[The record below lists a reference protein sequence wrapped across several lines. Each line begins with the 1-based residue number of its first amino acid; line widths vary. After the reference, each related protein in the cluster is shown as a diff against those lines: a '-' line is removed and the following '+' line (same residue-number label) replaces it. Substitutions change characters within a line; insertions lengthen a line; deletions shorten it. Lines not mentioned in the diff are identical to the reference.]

1 MQKGKISNDV
11 EEVKKPQE
19 QFEDRRILDELKNSY
34 LNYAMSVIVSRAL
47 PDVRD
52 GLKPSQRR
60 ILVAMND
67 LNLGPR
73 SKHRKCA
80 KIVGDT
86 GGNYHP
92 HGDQATYGT
101 LVRLGQEWSM
111 RYLLIDPQGNFG
123 SIDSDPPAAMRYTE
137 ARMAAPA
144 MDMLEDINH
153 DTVDFVPNY
162 DETRQEP
169 TVLPSKFP
177 NLLVNGSTGI
187 AVGMATNIPPHNI
200 GEVCDALL
208 LVIEDP
214 NCGFK
219 DIIKRLPGPDFPTG
233 GIICGRKGIMDAY
246 TTGRGHLTVRG
257 KVDIETTKRGKERI
271 LITEIPYM
279 VVKTTIVSKVA
290 DCVHNNVIGEIAD
303 IRDESDRHGLRIVI
317 DLKKDTDPE
326 IVLNKLYRYTPLQST
341 FAIANI
347 ALVNDRPETLNIKEM
362 LDRFIDHRK
371 IVVRRRSMFLLKR
384 CRNRAHILEG
394 LILAVSDIDEIIEL
408 IKKSP
413 DTPTAKLNLMGK
425 PLRLAELAT
434 LKEILPKAFV
444 KEKSK
449 GEHFLTGP
457 QADAIL
463 TMQLQR
469 LTGLEMEKLAREY
482 AEVTEQIEGYEAILA
497 SDRVLLDIIREDIYE
512 IKEKYGDARRTKIT
526 TKAEQLAVEDLIAE
540 EEVIVTVSH
549 SGYVKRMPIDTYRK
563 QARGGRGIIG
573 SDTKEGDFIEHLFV
587 ASTHDYLLIFT
598 NRGKCYWLK
607 VYDVPSMSRQSKGRN
622 IVNLLNLGNQQI
634 ASIINVSTFGGEDE
648 EDTQQRQLIMAT
660 KNGLVKKTK
669 LSAYSN
675 PRTTGVIA
683 INLDPNDDLI
693 GVSLTTGAD
702 HIILGTRDGMTI
714 RFDESQ
720 VRSMG
725 RASRGVKGIK
735 LRTGDVVVG
744 MVIVEEKAALFTVC
758 ENGYGKRTGLENYR
772 PQSRGG
778 VGLKN
783 IKTTARNGKV
793 VALEAVQNKDDLML
807 ITAQGMVIRTG
818 LDQIR
823 SIGRNTQGVRLI
835 KLKAG
840 DTLVAAEKIAA
851 EDANG
856 EKDKSRNNQESQ
868 PKSEANGEP
877 EPIDDELDE
886 PESKPTHNLE
896 PKPKHNP
903 KPKSKS
909 EPKAKKISKTKPKLE
924 LKSKDRRKSGK
935 RTSELAN

>member
-1 MQKGKISNDV
+1 MAKKKSKKAQGEASKEPGAETAV
-11 EEVKKPQE
+11 ESRTGV
-19 QFEDRRILDELKNSY
+19 EDMRILDELKKSY

-60 ILVAMND
+60 ILAAMND

-92 HGDQATYGT
+92 HGDQAIYDT

-111 RYLLIDPQGNFG
+111 RYTLIDPQGNFG
-123 SIDSDPPAAMRYTE
+123 SIDADPPAAMRYTE
-137 ARMAAPA
+137 ARMASPA
-144 MDMLEDINH
+144 MEILEDINH

-162 DETRQEP
+162 DETRNEP

-187 AVGMATNIPPHNI
+187 AVGMATNVPPHNI

-233 GIICGRKGIMDAY
+233 GIICGRKGILDAY
-246 TTGRGHLTVRG
+246 MGGRGHLKVRG
-257 KVDIETTKRGKERI
+257 KVGVETTKRGRESI
-271 LITEIPYM
+271 VITEIPYM
-279 VVKTTIVSKVA
+279 VVKTTIVSKIA
-290 DCVHNNVIGEIAD
+290 ACVHSGTIGEISD
-303 IRDESDRHGLRIVI
+303 VRDESDRHGLRVVVE
-317 DLKKDTDPE
+317 LKRDTDSE
-326 IVLNKLYRYTPLQST
+326 IVLNKLYRYTPLQTT

-347 ALVNDRPETLNIKEM
+347 ALVNNRPETLNIRQM
-362 LDRFIDHRK
+362 LDCFIQHRK
-371 IVVRRRSMFLLKR
+371 TVVRRRSRYLLRR

-394 LILAVSDIDEIIEL
+394 LILAVSDIDEIIKL

-413 DTPTAKLNLMGK
+413 DAPTAKLNLMKK
-425 PLRLAELAT
+425 PLRLTESAT
-434 LKEILPKAFV
+434 LRELLPKAFI

-449 GEHFLTGP
+449 SKHFLTGP

-469 LTGLEMEKLAREY
+469 LTGLEMKKLAKEY
-482 AEVTEQIEGYEAILA
+482 ADLAEQIEGYEAVLA
-497 SDRVLLDIIREDIYE
+497 KEEILLDIIREDVYE
-512 IKEKYGDARRTKIT
+512 MKEKYGDKRRTKIT
-526 TKAEQLAVEDLIAE
+526 AEIEQLDIEDLIAE

-549 SGYVKRMPIDTYRK
+549 SGYVKRMPLDTYHR
-563 QARGGRGIIG
+563 QGRGGRGIIG
-573 SDTKEGDFIEHLFV
+573 SDTKTGDFIEHLFT

-622 IVNLLNLGNQQI
+622 IVNLLKLGDQKV
-634 ASIINVSTFGGEDE
+634 ASIINVRSFDDESDEGGP
-648 EDTQQRQLIMAT
+648 RQLVMAT

-669 LSAYSN
+669 LSAYGN
-675 PRTTGVIA
+675 PRSVGVIA
-683 INLDPNDDLI
+683 IKLDPNDDVI
-693 GVSLTTGAD
+693 GVALTTGSD
-702 HIILGTRDGMTI
+702 QIVLGTRDGMTI
-714 RFDESQ
+714 RFDEGQ

-725 RASRGVKGIK
+725 RVSRGVKGIK
-735 LRTGDVVVG
+735 LRSGDSVVD
-744 MVIVEEKAALFTVC
+744 MVVAEEKASLLTVC
-758 ENGYGKRTGLENYR
+758 ENGYGKRTSLENYR
-772 PQSRGG
+772 TQNRGG
-778 VGLKN
+778 VGLIN

-793 VALEAVQNKDDLML
+793 VGLKAVQYKDELML
-807 ITAQGMVIRTG
+807 ITASGMIIRTG
-818 LDQIR
+818 LDEIR

-835 KLKAG
+835 KLKT
-840 DTLVAAEKIAA
+840 DDKLVAAEKIAY
-851 EDANG
+851 ENANNQK
-856 EKDKSRNNQESQ
+856 EKSDSNQES
-868 PKSEANGEP
+868 KSETKT
-877 EPIDDELDE
+877 
-886 PESKPTHNLE
+886 ESKPKAKVK
-896 PKPKHNP
+896 PKPKA
-903 KPKSKS
+903 KPKSK
-909 EPKAKKISKTKPKLE
+909 PKAKAQAKVKPKSKPKRS
-924 LKSKDRRKSGK
+924 KSKKAKRR
-935 RTSELAN
+935 R

>member
-1 MQKGKISNDV
+1 MKDT
-11 EEVKKPQE
+11 EKPQE
-19 QFEDRRILDELKNSY
+19 KFEDMRILDELKNSY

-101 LVRLGQEWSM
+101 LVRLGQDWNM
-111 RYLLIDPQGNFG
+111 RYTLVDPQGNFG

-144 MDMLEDINH
+144 TDMLEDIKH

-162 DETRQEP
+162 DETRTEP

-187 AVGMATNIPPHNI
+187 AVGMATNIPPHNVAEI
-200 GEVCDALL
+200 CEALL
-208 LVIEDP
+208 LVINEPD
-214 NCGFK
+214 CGFK
-219 DIIKRLPGPDFPTG
+219 DIIKLLPGPDFPTG
-233 GIICGRKGIMDAY
+233 GIICGKKGIMNAY

-257 KVDIETTKRGKERI
+257 KVDIETNKKGRDRI
-271 LITEIPYM
+271 VITEIPYM
-279 VVKTTIVSKVA
+279 VVKTTIVSKIA
-290 DCVHNNVIGEIAD
+290 DCVHNNTLPEVAD
-303 IRDESDRHGLRIVI
+303 VRDESDRHGLRIVV
-317 DLKKDTDPE
+317 DLKKDAEPE
-326 IVLNKLYRYTPLQST
+326 IVLNKLYRYTQLQTT

-347 ALVNDRPETLNIKEM
+347 ALVNNKPETLNIREM
-362 LDRFIDHRK
+362 LDCFIDHRK
-371 IVVRRRSMFLLKR
+371 TVIRRRSRFLLKR

-394 LILAVSDIDEIIEL
+394 LLLAVSDIDEIIDL
-408 IKKSP
+408 IKRSP
-413 DTPTAKLNLMGK
+413 DTPTAKLNLMEK
-425 PLRLAELAT
+425 PLRLAEVAT
-434 LKEILPKAFV
+434 LKKILPEAFI
-444 KEKSK
+444 KEKSS

-469 LTGLEMEKLAREY
+469 LTGLEMEKLAKEY
-482 AEVTEQIEGYEAILA
+482 ADLTEQIEGYEAILA
-497 SDRVLLDIIREDIYE
+497 SDEILLDIIREDIYE

-526 TKAEQLAVEDLIAE
+526 AAAEQFAMEDLIAE

-549 SGYVKRMPIDTYRK
+549 SGYVKRLPIDTYRK

-573 SDTKEGDFIEHLFV
+573 SDTKEGDFLKHLFI

-607 VYDVPSMSRQSKGRN
+607 VYDIPSLSRQSRGRN
-622 IVNLLNLGNQQI
+622 IVNLLKLGNQTI
-634 ASIINVSTFGGEDE
+634 ASIINVSCFEDE
-648 EDTQQRQLIMAT
+648 SSEGDEEAKPRQLVMAT
-660 KNGLVKKTK
+660 RNGIIKKTK

-693 GVSLTTGAD
+693 DVALTTGSD

-725 RASRGVKGIK
+725 RASRGVKGIN
-735 LRTGDVVVG
+735 LRSGDAVVG

-778 VGLKN
+778 IGLKN
-783 IKTTARNGKV
+783 IKTSSRNGKV
-793 VALEAVQNKDDLML
+793 VALQAVQSKDDLMM
-807 ITAQGMVIRTG
+807 ITANGMIIRTG
-818 LDQIR
+818 LDEIR

-835 KLKAG
+835 KLKPG
-840 DTLVAAEKIAA
+840 DKLVAAEKIVSEEEENSKA
-851 EDANG
+851 ESKEKGNSQSKPKN
-856 EKDKSRNNQESQ
+856 KDKE
-868 PKSEANGEP
+868 
-877 EPIDDELDE
+877 
-886 PESKPTHNLE
+886 
-896 PKPKHNP
+896 
-903 KPKSKS
+903 
-909 EPKAKKISKTKPKLE
+909 
-924 LKSKDRRKSGK
+924 
-935 RTSELAN
+935 

>member
-1 MQKGKISNDV
+1 LRTRFGIKDGIELMK
-11 EEVKKPQE
+11 EVKKTEE
-19 QFEDRRILDELKNSY
+19 QFEDIHILDELKNSY

-101 LVRLGQEWSM
+101 LVRMGQEWNM
-111 RYLLIDPQGNFG
+111 RYPLIDPQGNFG

-137 ARMAAPA
+137 ARIAAPA
-144 MDMLEDINH
+144 KEMLDDIEH

-162 DETRQEP
+162 DETREEP

-187 AVGMATNIPPHNI
+187 AVGMATSIPPHNI
-200 GEVCDALL
+200 AEVCDALL
-208 LVIEDP
+208 LVIEEPD
-214 NCGFK
+214 CGFK
-219 DIIKRLPGPDFPTG
+219 DIMKVLPGPDFPTG
-233 GIICGRKGIMDAY
+233 GIICGKKGIIDAY
-246 TTGRGHLTVRG
+246 TSGRGHLTVRG
-257 KVDIETTKRGKERI
+257 KVDIETSKRTRERI
-271 LITEIPYM
+271 IITEIPYM
-279 VVKTTIVSKVA
+279 VVKTAIVSKIA
-290 DCVHNNVIGEIAD
+290 DCVHNNTIPEVAD
-303 IRDESDRHGLRIVI
+303 VRDESDRHGLRIVV
-317 DLKKDTDPE
+317 DMKKDADVE
-326 IVLNKLYRYTPLQST
+326 IALNKLYRYTSLQST
-341 FAIANI
+341 FAIASI
-347 ALVNDRPETLNIKEM
+347 ALVDNRPETLNIREM
-362 LDRFIDHRK
+362 LDCFIDHRK
-371 IVVRRRSMFLLKR
+371 TVIRRRSRFLLKR

-394 LILAVSDIDEIIEL
+394 LILAVSDIDEIIDL

-413 DTPTAKLNLMGK
+413 DTPTAKLNLMKK

-469 LTGLEMEKLAREY
+469 LTGLEMEKLAKEY
-482 AEVTEQIEGYEAILA
+482 ADLTEQIEGYEAVLA
-497 SDRVLLDIIREDIYE
+497 NEELLLDIIREDIHE

-526 TKAEQLAVEDLIAE
+526 AKVEQLDVEDLIAE

-549 SGYVKRMPIDTYRK
+549 SGYVKRMPMDTYRR
-563 QARGGRGIIG
+563 QARGGKGIIG
-573 SDTKEGDFIEHLFV
+573 SDIKEGDFIKHLFV

-622 IVNLLNLGNQQI
+622 IVNLLNLGTQQI
-634 ASIINVSTFGGEDE
+634 ASIINVSSFEDE
-648 EDTQQRQLIMAT
+648 GEGDVQPRQLVMAT

-675 PRTTGVIA
+675 PKSTGIIA
-683 INLDPNDDLI
+683 INLEPADDLI
-693 GVSLTTGAD
+693 GVALTKGND
-702 HIILGTRDGMTI
+702 HIVLGTRDGMTI
-714 RFDESQ
+714 RFEESQ

-735 LRTGDVVVG
+735 LRPGDVVVG
-744 MVIVEEKAALFTVC
+744 MVIVEDKAALFTVC

-783 IKTTARNGKV
+783 IKTTTRNGKV
-793 VALEAVQNKDDLML
+793 VALKAVQNRDDLMM
-807 ITAQGMVIRTG
+807 ITANGMIIRTG

-835 KLKAG
+835 KLKPG
-840 DTLVAAEKIAA
+840 DKLVAAEKIIA
-851 EDANG
+851 EEEDTPKN
-856 EKDKSRNNQESQ
+856 KSGNN
-868 PKSEANGEP
+868 KEP
-877 EPIDDELDE
+877 Q
-886 PESKPTHNLE
+886 
-896 PKPKHNP
+896 
-903 KPKSKS
+903 S
-909 EPKAKKISKTKPKLE
+909 EPKAKTKLKPKAKP
-924 LKSKDRRKSGK
+924 KSQAKKENGK
-935 RTSELAN
+935 ESPES

>member
-1 MQKGKISNDV
+1 MKESDKI
-11 EEVKKPQE
+11 QE
-19 QFEDRRILDELKNSY
+19 QFEDLHILDELKNSY

-101 LVRLGQEWSM
+101 LVRLGQKWNM
-111 RYLLIDPQGNFG
+111 RYPLINPQGNFG

-137 ARMAAPA
+137 ARMASPA
-144 MDMLEDINH
+144 TEMLEDIKH
-153 DTVDFVPNY
+153 DTVDFIPNY
-162 DETRQEP
+162 DETREEP

-200 GEVCDALL
+200 SEVCDALL
-208 LVIEDP
+208 LIIDDP
-214 NCGFK
+214 SCGFK
-219 DIIKRLPGPDFPTG
+219 DIIKSLPGPDFPTG
-233 GIICGRKGIMDAY
+233 GIICGRRGIIDAY

-257 KVDIETTKRGKERI
+257 KVDVETTKRGREKI
-271 LITEIPYM
+271 VITEIPYM
-279 VVKTTIVSKVA
+279 VVKTTIVSKIA
-290 DCVHNNVIGEIAD
+290 ECVHKNMLPEVSD
-303 IRDESDRHGLRIVI
+303 IRDESDRHGLRIVV
-317 DLKKDTDPE
+317 DLKKDADAE
-326 IVLNKLYRYTPLQST
+326 IVLNKLYRYTSLQTT

-347 ALVNDRPETLNIKEM
+347 ALVDNRPETLNIRGM
-362 LDRFIDHRK
+362 LDCFINHRK
-371 IVVRRRSMFLLKR
+371 VVVRRRSRFLLKR

-413 DTPTAKLNLMGK
+413 DAPAAKLNLMKK
-425 PLRLAELAT
+425 PLRLAALDT
-434 LKEILPKAFV
+434 LKKILPKAFV

-449 GEHFLTGP
+449 GQHYLTGP

-469 LTGLEMEKLAREY
+469 LTGLEIEKLAKEY
-482 AEVTEQIEGYEAILA
+482 ADLTEQIEGYEAILA
-497 SDRVLLDIIREDIYE
+497 NEELLLDIIREDIYE
-512 IKEKYGDARRTKIT
+512 IKEKYGDVRRTKI
-526 TKAEQLAVEDLIAE
+526 AARIEQLDMEDLIAE

-549 SGYVKRMPIDTYRK
+549 SGYVKRLPIDTYRK
-563 QARGGRGIIG
+563 QGRGGRGIIG
-573 SDTKEGDFIEHLFV
+573 SVTKEGDFIEHLFV

-622 IVNLLNLGNQQI
+622 IVNLLKLGSQKV
-634 ASIINVSTFGGEDE
+634 ASIINVSSFDDEGE
-648 EDTQQRQLIMAT
+648 EDGPRQLVMAT
-660 KNGLVKKTK
+660 KDGIVKKTK

-675 PRTTGVIA
+675 PRKTGVIA
-683 INLDPNDDLI
+683 INIDPNDDLI
-693 GVSLTTGAD
+693 GVALTTGQD
-702 HIILGTRDGMTI
+702 HIVLGTRDGMTI
-714 RFDESQ
+714 RFDENQ

-725 RASRGVKGIK
+725 RASRGVRGIK
-735 LRTGDVVVG
+735 LRSGDAVVD

-772 PQSRGG
+772 SQSRGG

-793 VALEAVQNKDDLML
+793 VALKAVQGKDDLVM
-807 ITAQGMVIRTG
+807 ITATGMIIRTG

-835 KLKAG
+835 KLKPG
-840 DTLVAAEKIAA
+840 DKLVAAEKIIA
-851 EDANG
+851 EDA
-856 EKDKSRNNQESQ
+856 D
-868 PKSEANGEP
+868 
-877 EPIDDELDE
+877 
-886 PESKPTHNLE
+886 
-896 PKPKHNP
+896 

-909 EPKAKKISKTKPKLE
+909 GNNKNTQAKPKAKSKPKSKTKK
-924 LKSKDRRKSGK
+924 KSARKRRK
-935 RTSELAN
+935 

>member
-1 MQKGKISNDV
+1 MK
-11 EEVKKPQE
+11 ETKKPQE
-19 QFEDRRILDELKNSY
+19 KFEDMRILDELKNSY

-101 LVRLGQEWSM
+101 LVRLGQEWNM
-111 RYLLIDPQGNFG
+111 RYTLINPQGNFG

-144 MDMLEDINH
+144 MEILEDIKY

-162 DETRQEP
+162 DETRMEP

-200 GEVCDALL
+200 AEVCDVLL
-208 LVIEDP
+208 LMIDDP

-233 GIICGRKGIMDAY
+233 GIICGKKGIMDAY

-257 KVDIETTKRGKERI
+257 KVDVETNKRGRERI
-271 LITEIPYM
+271 VVTEIPYM
-279 VVKTTIVSKVA
+279 VVKTTIVSKIA
-290 DCVHNNVIGEIAD
+290 DCVQNNTLPEVAD
-303 IRDESDRHGLRIVI
+303 VRDESDRRGLRIVV
-317 DLKKDTDPE
+317 DLKRDADAE

-341 FAIANI
+341 FAISSI
-347 ALVNDRPETLNIKEM
+347 ALVDNRPETLNIREM
-362 LDRFIDHRK
+362 FNCFINHRK
-371 IVVRRRSMFLLKR
+371 DVIRRRSRFLLKR

-413 DTPTAKLNLMGK
+413 DTPTAKLNLMKK
-425 PLRLAELAT
+425 PLQLAELAT
-434 LKEILPKAFV
+434 LKKILPKSFV

-449 GEHFLTGP
+449 GKHFLTGP

-482 AEVTEQIEGYEAILA
+482 ADLTEQIEGYLA
-497 SDRVLLDIIREDIYE
+497 VLAEEKILLDIIREDIYE
-512 IKEKYGDARRTKIT
+512 IKEKYGDARRTKIAAQ
-526 TKAEQLAVEDLIAE
+526 AEEFDIEDLIAE

-549 SGYVKRMPIDTYRK
+549 SGYVKRLPIDTYRR

-573 SDTKEGDFIEHLFV
+573 SDTKEGDFIEHLFI

-622 IVNLLNLGNQQI
+622 IVNLLNLGNQQV
-634 ASIINVSTFGGEDE
+634 ASIINVSSFEDE
-648 EDTQQRQLIMAT
+648 SEDPAKQRQLVMAT
-660 KNGLVKKTK
+660 KNGIIKKTK
-669 LSAYSN
+669 LSAYGN

-683 INLDPNDDLI
+683 INLDPNNDLI
-693 GVSLTTGAD
+693 GVALTTGSN

-714 RFDESQ
+714 RFDEKQ

-725 RASRGVKGIK
+725 RASRGVRGIN
-735 LRTGDVVVG
+735 LRSGDAVVG
-744 MVIVEEKAALFTVC
+744 MVIVEEKAALFTIC

-793 VALEAVQNKDDLML
+793 VALKAVQNTDDLMM
-807 ITAQGMVIRTG
+807 ITANGMIIRTG
-818 LDQIR
+818 LNQIR

-835 KLKAG
+835 KLKPG
-840 DTLVAAEKIAA
+840 DKLVAAAKIV
-851 EDANG
+851 
-856 EKDKSRNNQESQ
+856 
-868 PKSEANGEP
+868 SEEADN
-877 EPIDDELDE
+877 
-886 PESKPTHNLE
+886 
-896 PKPKHNP
+896 
-903 KPKSKS
+903 
-909 EPKAKKISKTKPKLE
+909 SKTKTNNSPPQGAAVKRLSADSRRNQPS
-924 LKSKDRRKSGK
+924 KSKAKTKPQSKSKANKKRRK
-935 RTSELAN
+935 

>member
-1 MQKGKISNDV
+1 MKEI
-11 EEVKKPQE
+11 EKPQE
-19 QFEDRRILDELKNSY
+19 QFEDMRILDELKISY

-101 LVRLGQEWSM
+101 LVRLGQDWNM
-111 RYLLIDPQGNFG
+111 RYPLVDPQGNFG

-137 ARMAAPA
+137 ARLAAPA
-144 MDMLEDINH
+144 MDMLDDIKY

-162 DETRQEP
+162 DETRTEP

-177 NLLVNGSTGI
+177 NLLANGSTGI
-187 AVGMATNIPPHNI
+187 AVGMATNIPPHNVAEI
-200 GEVCDALL
+200 CDALL
-208 LVIEDP
+208 LVINEP

-219 DIIKRLPGPDFPTG
+219 DIIKKLPGPDFPTG
-233 GIICGRKGIMDAY
+233 GIICGKKGIIDAY
-246 TTGRGHLTVRG
+246 TTGRGHLMVRG
-257 KVDIETTKRGKERI
+257 KAEIETSKKGKDRI
-271 LITEIPYM
+271 VITEIPYM
-279 VVKTTIVSKVA
+279 VVKTTIVSKIA
-290 DCVHNNVIGEIAD
+290 DCVHNNTLPEVAD
-303 IRDESDRHGLRIVI
+303 VRDESDRHGLRIVV
-317 DLKKDTDPE
+317 DLKKDAEPE
-326 IVLNKLYRYTPLQST
+326 IVLNKLYRYTQLQTT

-347 ALVNDRPETLNIKEM
+347 ALVNNRPETLNIREM
-362 LDRFIDHRK
+362 LDCFINHRK
-371 IVVRRRSMFLLKR
+371 TVIRRRSRFLLKR

-394 LILAVSDIDEIIEL
+394 LLLAVSDIDEIIDL
-408 IKKSP
+408 IKRSP
-413 DTPTAKLNLMGK
+413 DTPTAKLNLMEK
-425 PLRLAELAT
+425 PLRLAEVAT
-434 LKEILPKAFV
+434 LKKILPEAFI

-469 LTGLEMEKLAREY
+469 LTGLEMEKLAQEY
-482 AEVTEQIEGYEAILA
+482 AELTEQIEGYEAILA
-497 SDRVLLDIIREDIYE
+497 SDQILLDIIREDIYE
-512 IKEKYGDARRTKIT
+512 VKEKYGDARRTKIT
-526 TKAEQLAVEDLIAE
+526 AAAEQFAIEDLIAE

-549 SGYVKRMPIDTYRK
+549 SGYVKRLPIDTYRK

-573 SDTKEGDFIEHLFV
+573 SDTKEGDFIKHLFI

-607 VYDVPSMSRQSKGRN
+607 VYDIPSMSRQSKGRN

-634 ASIINVSTFGGEDE
+634 ASIINVSSFDE
-648 EDTQQRQLIMAT
+648 EEGKDTPQRQLVMAT
-660 KNGLVKKTK
+660 KNGIIKKTK

-693 GVSLTTGAD
+693 DVALTKGTD

-725 RASRGVKGIK
+725 RASRGVKGIN
-735 LRTGDVVVG
+735 LRSGDAVVG

-772 PQSRGG
+772 TQSRGG
-778 VGLKN
+778 VGLIN
-783 IKTTARNGKV
+783 IKTSSRNGKV
-793 VALEAVQNKDDLML
+793 VALAAVQSKDDLMM
-807 ITAQGMVIRTG
+807 ITANGMIIRTG

-835 KLKAG
+835 KLKPG
-840 DTLVAAEKIAA
+840 DKLVAAEKIVA
-851 EDANG
+851 EEGDN
-856 EKDKSRNNQESQ
+856 
-868 PKSEANGEP
+868 
-877 EPIDDELDE
+877 
-886 PESKPTHNLE
+886 SKAVSND
-896 PKPKHNP
+896 
-903 KPKSKS
+903 KSKS
-909 EPKAKKISKTKPKLE
+909 Q
-924 LKSKDRRKSGK
+924 SKDEN
-935 RTSELAN
+935 TDEEQ

>member
-1 MQKGKISNDV
+1 MKETEKT
-11 EEVKKPQE
+11 QE
-19 QFEDRRILDELKNSY
+19 KFEDMRILDELKNSY

-101 LVRLGQEWSM
+101 LVRLGQDWNM
-111 RYLLIDPQGNFG
+111 RYTLVDPQGNFG

-144 MDMLEDINH
+144 MEMLDDINH

-162 DETRQEP
+162 DETRTEP

-187 AVGMATNIPPHNI
+187 AVGMATNIPPHNVA
-200 GEVCDALL
+200 EVCDALL
-208 LVIEDP
+208 LVINEP

-233 GIICGRKGIMDAY
+233 GIICGKKGIMDAY

-257 KVDIETTKRGKERI
+257 KVDIETNKKGKDRI
-271 LITEIPYM
+271 IITEIPYM
-279 VVKTTIVSKVA
+279 VVKTTIVSKIA
-290 DCVHNNVIGEIAD
+290 DCVHNDTLPEVAD
-303 IRDESDRHGLRIVI
+303 VRDESDRHGLRIVV
-317 DLKKDTDPE
+317 DLKKDADAE
-326 IVLNKLYRYTPLQST
+326 IALNKLYRYTLLQTT

-347 ALVNDRPETLNIKEM
+347 ALVNNRPETLNIRQM
-362 LDRFIDHRK
+362 LDCFIDHRK
-371 IVVRRRSMFLLKR
+371 TVIRRRSRFLLKR

-394 LILAVSDIDEIIEL
+394 LLLAVSDIDEIIDL

-413 DTPTAKLNLMGK
+413 DTPTAKLNLMEK
-425 PLRLAELAT
+425 PLRLAEVAT
-434 LKEILPKAFV
+434 LKKILPEAFV
-444 KEKSK
+444 REKSK
-449 GEHFLTGP
+449 GDHFLTGP

-469 LTGLEMEKLAREY
+469 LTGLEMEKLAKEY
-482 AEVTEQIEGYEAILA
+482 ANLTEQIEGYEAILA
-497 SDRVLLDIIREDIYE
+497 SDEILLDIIREDIYE

-526 TKAEQLAVEDLIAE
+526 AAAEQFAIEDLIAE

-549 SGYVKRMPIDTYRK
+549 SGYVKRLPIDTYRK

-573 SDTKEGDFIEHLFV
+573 SDTKEGDFIKHLFI

-607 VYDVPSMSRQSKGRN
+607 VYDIPSMSRQSKGRN
-622 IVNLLNLGNQQI
+622 IVNLLKLGNQQI
-634 ASIINVSTFGGEDE
+634 ASIINVSSFEDE
-648 EDTQQRQLIMAT
+648 AEVEGKEVRSRQLVMAT
-660 KNGLVKKTK
+660 RNGIVKKTK

-675 PRTTGVIA
+675 PRANGVIA

-693 GVSLTTGAD
+693 DVALTTGTN

-725 RASRGVKGIK
+725 RASRGVKGIN
-735 LRTGDVVVG
+735 LRSGDAVVG

-783 IKTTARNGKV
+783 IKTSSRNGKV
-793 VALEAVQNKDDLML
+793 VALQAVQSKDDLMM
-807 ITAQGMVIRTG
+807 ITANGMIIRTG
-818 LDQIR
+818 LDEIR

-835 KLKAG
+835 KLKA
-840 DTLVAAEKIAA
+840 DDKLVAAEKIV
-851 EDANG
+851 
-856 EKDKSRNNQESQ
+856 
-868 PKSEANGEP
+868 SEEQDN
-877 EPIDDELDE
+877 
-886 PESKPTHNLE
+886 
-896 PKPKHNP
+896 
-903 KPKSKS
+903 
-909 EPKAKKISKTKPKLE
+909 
-924 LKSKDRRKSGK
+924 
-935 RTSELAN
+935 

>member
-1 MQKGKISNDV
+1 MKEI
-11 EEVKKPQE
+11 EKPQE
-19 QFEDRRILDELKNSY
+19 QFEDMRILDELKNSY

-101 LVRLGQEWSM
+101 LVRLGQDWNM
-111 RYLLIDPQGNFG
+111 RYTLVDPQGNFG

-144 MDMLEDINH
+144 TDMLEDIKHN
-153 DTVDFVPNY
+153 TVDFVPNY
-162 DETRQEP
+162 DETRTEP

-187 AVGMATNIPPHNI
+187 AVGMATNIPPHNVAEI
-200 GEVCDALL
+200 CDALL
-208 LVIEDP
+208 LVINEPD
-214 NCGFK
+214 CGFK

-257 KVDIETTKRGKERI
+257 KVDTETTKRGRERI
-271 LITEIPYM
+271 VITEIPYM
-279 VVKTTIVSKVA
+279 VVKTTIVSKIA
-290 DCVHNNVIGEIAD
+290 SCVHNNTLPEVAD
-303 IRDESDRHGLRIVI
+303 VRDESDRHGLRIVV
-317 DLKKDTDPE
+317 DLKKDAEADV
-326 IVLNKLYRYTPLQST
+326 VLNKLYRYTLLQTT

-347 ALVNDRPETLNIKEM
+347 SLVNNKPETLNIREM
-362 LDRFIDHRK
+362 LDCFIDHRK
-371 IVVRRRSMFLLKR
+371 TVIRRRSRFLLKR

-394 LILAVSDIDEIIEL
+394 LILAVSDIDEIIDL
-408 IKKSP
+408 IKRSP
-413 DTPTAKLNLMGK
+413 DTPTAKLNLMEK
-425 PLRLAELAT
+425 PLRLAEVAT
-434 LKEILPKAFV
+434 LKKILPEAFI

-482 AEVTEQIEGYEAILA
+482 ADLIEQIEGYEAILA
-497 SDRVLLDIIREDIYE
+497 SDQILLDIIREDIYE

-526 TKAEQLAVEDLIAE
+526 EAAEQFALEDLIAE

-549 SGYVKRMPIDTYRK
+549 SGYVKRLPIDTYRK

-573 SDTKEGDFIEHLFV
+573 SDTKEGDFIKHLFI

-607 VYDVPSMSRQSKGRN
+607 VYDIPSLSRQSKGRN
-622 IVNLLNLGNQQI
+622 IVNLLKLGNQTI
-634 ASIINVSTFGGEDE
+634 ASIINVSSFDDKSSEDGDE
-648 EDTQQRQLIMAT
+648 AQQRQLVMAT
-660 KNGLVKKTK
+660 LNGIIKKTK
-669 LSAYSN
+669 LSAYGN
-675 PRTTGVIA
+675 PRATGVIA

-693 GVSLTTGAD
+693 DVALTTGTD

-714 RFDESQ
+714 RFDENQ

-725 RASRGVKGIK
+725 RASRGVKGIN
-735 LRTGDVVVG
+735 LRSGDALVG

-758 ENGYGKRTGLENYR
+758 ENGYGKRTGLESYR

-783 IKTTARNGKV
+783 IKTSSRNGKV
-793 VALEAVQNKDDLML
+793 VALQAVQSKDDLMM
-807 ITAQGMVIRTG
+807 ITANGMIIRTG
-818 LDQIR
+818 LDEIR

-835 KLKAG
+835 KLKPG
-840 DTLVAAEKIAA
+840 DKLVAAEKIV
-851 EDANG
+851 
-856 EKDKSRNNQESQ
+856 
-868 PKSEANGEP
+868 SE
-877 EPIDDELDE
+877 
-886 PESKPTHNLE
+886 
-896 PKPKHNP
+896 
-903 KPKSKS
+903 
-909 EPKAKKISKTKPKLE
+909 
-924 LKSKDRRKSGK
+924 
-935 RTSELAN
+935 